1 MMAKSAKTPDAALP
15 SVNQSAK
22 WNSRIIENG
31 FGFIFFVFGPAGK
44 GRELVLEIGG

>member
-1 MMAKSAKTPDAALP
+1 LVIVAKMAAVPHMALP

-31 FGFIFFVFGPAGK
+31 FRGAEAVMGFDPA
-44 GRELVLEIGG
+44 RFSNSS